1 MRRFYILVFM
11 LLATAFSRG
20 DASVLNQDAA
30 KVNAKYINVKVDNAR
45 VRVFESTLKP
55 GDKEALH
62 SHPASIIYVIE
73 GGKVRNHAA
82 DGTVAEGEL
91 KTGDVQYREPITH
104 WAENIGTTTIHMILV
119 ELKKAP

>member
-1 MRRFYILVFM
+1 MRRFYILVFV

-20 DASVLNQDAA
+20 DASVLSNQDAA
-30 KVNAKYINVKVDNAR
+30 KVNAKYINVKLDNAR
-45 VRVFESTLKP
+45 ARVFESTLKP

-82 DGTVAEGEL
+82 DGSVVEAEL
-91 KTGDVQYREPITH
+91 KTGDVQYREPLTH
-104 WAENIGTTTIHMILV
+104 WAENIGTTTTRLIIV
-119 ELKKAP
+119 ELKN

>member
-11 LLATAFSRG
+11 LLATAFLRG

-55 GDKEALH
+55 GDKETLH
-62 SHPASIIYVIE
+62 SHPASIVYVIE
-73 GGKVRNHAA
+73 GGEVRNHAA
-82 DGTVAEGEL
+82 DGTVAEGEV

-104 WAENIGTTTIHMILV
+104 WTENIGTTTTRLIIV
-119 ELKKAP
+119 ELKN

>member
-1 MRRFYILVFM
+1 MRRFYILVFV

-73 GGKVRNHAA
+73 GGKVRSHAA
-82 DGTVAEGEL
+82 DGSVVEAEL
-91 KTGDVQYREPITH
+91 KTGDVQYREPLTH
-104 WAENIGTTTIHMILV
+104 WAENIGTTTTRLIIV
-119 ELKKAP
+119 ELKN